1 MLVETAV
8 RMKFFQTTATHEPQ
22 KLMSGHIME
31 EHIINIT
38 SSKIERERERER
50 RKTILYQS
58 QGHLA
63 RCYICSEVQCFE
75 NPFCGEVQCAKKK
88 KKEQRNWKI
97 RDQKK
102 HRFWTT
108 QETLKKVKEQ
118 CSFSPNTLLLCLCCP
133 VNPTTSWTCP
143 EDLN

>member
-50 RKTILYQS
+50 ER
-58 QGHLA
+58 
-63 RCYICSEVQCFE
+63 
-75 NPFCGEVQCAKKK
+75 KKK
-88 KKEQRNWKI
+88 N
-97 RDQKK
+97 
-102 HRFWTT
+102 
-108 QETLKKVKEQ
+108 
-118 CSFSPNTLLLCLCCP
+118 NTLPEPGPPGQMLQLQRSP
-133 VNPTTSWTCP
+133 VF
-143 EDLN
+143 